1 MYAVN
6 ATSEPKSTKYA
17 VERLERRDTLAGLK
31 PAHSFE
37 MRLATKN
44 IALPMSICIAVES
57 CEDLGK
63 GALLEYREPIAQDRV
78 APTTI
83 NAPTNG
89 TGLPPEDN
97 PPCPTSRITPKKPI
111 AIPTTTPF
119 VGLTPFGLSAS
130 MRTIHRGTV
139 PTRTAAIPE
148 GTVCSAHT
156 TPPFPP
162 KRRSPPTAAAA
173 FQLRSDGRSEPRDLA
188 QT

>member
-1 MYAVN
+1 
-6 ATSEPKSTKYA
+6 P
-17 VERLERRDTLAGLK
+17 
-31 PAHSFE
+31 PADH
-37 MRLATKN
+37 
-44 IALPMSICIAVES
+44 
-57 CEDLGK
+57 
-63 GALLEYREPIAQDRV
+63 
-78 APTTI
+78 
-83 NAPTNG
+83 
-89 TGLPPEDN
+89 
-97 PPCPTSRITPKKPI
+97 PPCPTSTSTTKKPI
-111 AIPTTTPF
+111 PIPTTTPF

-173 FQLRSDGRSEPRDLA
+173 FQLLKDGRSAPRDLA